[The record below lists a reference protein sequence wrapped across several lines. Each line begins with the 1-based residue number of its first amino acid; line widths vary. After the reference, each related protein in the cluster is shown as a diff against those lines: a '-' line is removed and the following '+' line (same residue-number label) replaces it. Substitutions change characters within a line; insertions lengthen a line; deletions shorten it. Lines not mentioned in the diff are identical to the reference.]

1 MLSYDNIKCY
11 NSSKFISNI
20 ETDAQCYIHTYINDV
35 YIVFRRT
42 TSIKD

>member
-11 NSSKFISNI
+11 NSSKSISNI
-20 ETDAQCYIHTYINDV
+20 ETDALCYIHTNDV